1 MSTSRRLTQTL
12 GLGAGLAAAYYLAHY
27 ANRTA
32 PLGRTRVIAHR
43 GGPRYAPENTL
54 SAFAHAVEVGADMLE
69 CDVHLSADG
78 EPVIIHD
85 ETLERTTTGRGWVKD
100 HTLAELRRLEAGEPL
115 RGSLQRNAP
124 RSAGDSIPT
133 LLELIEL
140 AKASGVELLVELKSP
155 HLYPGVEARVL
166 DDLETAG
173 YLEHSVLQSFDWDCL
188 RRLRQLR
195 PSARLGA
202 LYGWGQWDVGW
213 PAADAEY
220 VCPMAETV
228 LVNPGLIRQAHREGR
243 GVFVWFGR
251 IESLWAYRFLNAFG
265 ADGLIA
271 DDPVTARQVL
281 GGP

>member
-1 MSTSRRLTQTL
+1 MSTSRRLMQTF

-100 HTLAELRRLEAGEPL
+100 HTLAELRRLEAG
-115 RGSLQRNAP
+115 
-124 RSAGDSIPT
+124 AGESIPT
-133 LLELIEL
+133 LPELIEL
-140 AKASGVELLVELKSP
+140 AKASGVELLIELKSP
-155 HLYPGVEARVL
+155 HLYPGIEARVL
-166 DDLETAG
+166 EAVEAAG

-202 LYGWGQWDVGW
+202 LYGWGHWDVSW

-251 IESLWAYRFLNAFG
+251 VESVWAYRFLNVFG

-281 GGP
+281 GGPSS